1 MTSQGDGRISN
12 SWGKRQSCEELISC
26 TSTVGNNSS
35 REYLEG
41 SLNYGGGGGIDQSAS
56 RVIQP
61 IKLRRLGVLTLG
73 KGCVMVDSRW
83 VLWVTLTYA
92 TEDSGALHCA
102 ENPERMQ
109 FEEEGQEFGL
119 GYPVVVEHRC
129 QGYSREEGWGLG

>member
-1 MTSQGDGRISN
+1 MTSQGDGRIVITGERGSDV
-12 SWGKRQSCEELISC
+12 GACRC

-41 SLNYGGGGGIDQSAS
+41 SLNYGGDGGIDQSAS
-56 RVIQP
+56 KVIQL

-102 ENPERMQ
+102 ENPE
-109 FEEEGQEFGL
+109 EDA
-119 GYPVVVEHRC
+119 V
-129 QGYSREEGWGLG
+129 

>member
-1 MTSQGDGRISN
+1 MTSQGGGWISN
-12 SWGKRQSCEELISC
+12 SWGKRQLCEELVSC
-26 TSTVGNNSS
+26 TNTVGKNSN

-41 SLNYGGGGGIDQSAS
+41 SLNYGGDGGIAQSAS
-56 RVIQP
+56 RVMQQ
-61 IKLRRLGVLTLG
+61 IKLRRLGGLMLG
-73 KGCVMVDSRW
+73 NLVGDSRW

-102 ENPERMQ
+102 ENPERVQ

-129 QGYSREEGWGLG
+129 QVYSREEGWALG